1 MKRSLLATLLLLLAG
16 TVQAQYDAGA
26 TVGMGQGMVL
36 NNSVIGS
43 NVMGDV
49 ILQRGRS
56 SGGAAQHAAAGPI
69 SAASLAALQFRP
81 SSEVSAQVLD
91 RIARQ
96 FGGHQPDTYR
106 QALARDDML
115 AKFDTLLR
123 QYGYDSHNVADA
135 FTAYLVLSW
144 EVVNNG
150 SIGQNR
156 AGIDAVRHNMQ
167 RALARNPRFV
177 AMPDAQ
183 KQEMAET
190 FGYLA
195 MIASATRSELQRKG
209 DPASLARLQD
219 GVNGTARKM
228 GVDLRGI
235 KLTPQGFVA
244 L

>member
-1 MKRSLLATLLLLLAG
+1 MNRYPIALLLLLLASAA
-16 TVQAQYDAGA
+16 QAQYDAGA

-36 NNSVIGS
+36 NNAVIGS

-49 ILQRGRS
+49 ILKQGRP
-56 SGGAAQHAAAGPI
+56 AQHGSAPA
-69 SAASLAALQFRP
+69 SAANLAALQFQP
-81 SSEVSAQVLD
+81 SSAVSTAVLD

-96 FGGHQPDTYR
+96 FGGRQPDSYR
-106 QALARDDML
+106 QALLREGML
-115 AKFDTLLR
+115 AKFDALLQ

-150 SIGQNR
+150 SATQNR
-156 AGIDAVRHNMQ
+156 AGIDAVRRHMQ
-167 RALARNPRFV
+167 QALARDARFV

-190 FGYLA
+190 FAYLA
-195 MIASATRSELQRKG
+195 MIASSTRSALQRKG
-209 DPASLARLQD
+209 DPMGLAKLQD

-228 GVDLRGI
+228 GVDLRNV
-235 KLTPQGFVA
+235 KLTSQGFVA

>member
-1 MKRSLLATLLLLLAG
+1 MKRSLVALVLLLPPCAA
-16 TVQAQYDAGA
+16 QAQYDAGA
-26 TVGMGQGMVL
+26 TMGMGQGMVL
-36 NNSVIGS
+36 NNAVIGA

-49 ILQRGRS
+49 ILKQGQSAHR
-56 SGGAAQHAAAGPI
+56 GGASGQHGAAN
-69 SAASLAALQFRP
+69 LAALQFQ
-81 SSEVSAQVLD
+81 SSAEVSKSVLD

-96 FGGHQPDTYR
+96 FGGRQPDTYR
-106 QALARDDML
+106 QALLRDDML

-150 SIGQNR
+150 SLGADR
-156 AGIDAVRHNMQ
+156 AGIDALRRNLQ
-167 RALARNPRFV
+167 QALARNPRFV

-190 FGYLA
+190 FAYLA

-209 DPASLARLQD
+209 DPMSLARLQD
-219 GVNGTARKM
+219 GVNGTAQRM
-228 GVDLRGI
+228 GVNLRAV
-235 KLTPQGFVA
+235 KLTAQGFVA
-244 L
+244 R

>member
-1 MKRSLLATLLLLLAG
+1 MKRSAIALLLLLLAC
-16 TVQAQYDAGA
+16 VAHAQYDAGA

-36 NNSVIGS
+36 NNATIGA

-49 ILQRGRS
+49 ILKQGQSARRGNAP
-56 SGGAAQHAAAGPI
+56 GQAN
-69 SAASLAALQFRP
+69 LAALQFQP
-81 SSEVSAQVLD
+81 SAAVSQAVLD

-96 FGGHQPDTYR
+96 FGGRQPDTYR
-106 QALARDDML
+106 QALVREGML
-115 AKFDTLLR
+115 AKFDALLAH
-123 QYGYDSHNVADA
+123 YGYRNHDVADA

-150 SIGQNR
+150 SIGANR

-167 RALARNPRFV
+167 QALARNPRFV

-195 MIASATRSELQRKG
+195 MIAASTRGELQRKG
-209 DPASLARLQD
+209 DSGSLAKLQD
-219 GVNGTARKM
+219 GVNGTARRM
-228 GVDLRGI
+228 GVDLRAI
-235 KLTPQGFVA
+235 ELTPQGFVA
-244 L
+244 Q

>member
-1 MKRSLLATLLLLLAG
+1 MKRSPLALLLLLLAC
-16 TVQAQYDAGA
+16 TAHAQYDAGA

-36 NNSVIGS
+36 NNAVIGS

-49 ILQRGRS
+49 ILKQGQAAHRGGAS
-56 SGGAAQHAAAGPI
+56 SQGGAAN
-69 SAASLAALQFRP
+69 LAALQFQP
-81 SSEVSAQVLD
+81 SADVSRSVLD

-96 FGGHQPDTYR
+96 FGGRQPDSYR
-106 QALARDDML
+106 QALLREGLL
-115 AKFDTLLR
+115 AKFDALLQ

-156 AGIDAVRHNMQ
+156 AGIDAVRRNMQ
-167 RALARNPRFV
+167 QALARNPRFV
-177 AMPDAQ
+177 ALPDAQ

-195 MIASATRSELQRKG
+195 MIASSTRSALQRKG
-209 DPASLARLQD
+209 DQMSLARLQE
-219 GVNGTARKM
+219 GVNGTAQKM
-228 GVDLRGI
+228 GVDLREVR
-235 KLTPQGFVA
+235 LTPQGFVA